1 MSAYVVFIIGLWRA
15 LAVGTLHAYHSIRI
29 KFMQSRGLPLT
40 EAGAL
45 FAEYDGIGIAM
56 LPLIA
61 ILCRLV
67 GLKPMLA
74 IVPVVTIGA
83 TIALFYR
90 GSEVLERGA
99 LLLLSVMEV
108 FVPIIPLAI
117 LPANASRGLGAAFGV
132 VEVMFIT
139 IQTAVVFVLGI
150 ARTAS
155 GYPGAFVVM
164 IGFFAAALAASLPA
178 IVHSR
183 DYLPWK
189 SLYYCSYH

>member
-1 MSAYVVFIIGLWRA
+1 MVFLIGLWRA

-45 FAEYDGIGIAM
+45 FAANDGIGITL
-56 LPLIA
+56 LPLMA

-74 IVPVVTIGA
+74 ILPVVMSGA
-83 TIALFYR
+83 TIALFSR
-90 GSEVLERGA
+90 GTDLPVGAA
-99 LLLLSVMEV
+99 LLVLSVMEV
-108 FVPIIPLAI
+108 FVPIVPLAI

-132 VEVMFIT
+132 IEVMFIT
-139 IQTAVVFVLGI
+139 TQMAVVFVLGI

-155 GYPGAFVVM
+155 GYPGAFGVM
-164 IGFFAAALAASLPA
+164 IGFFTAALAVSLPA
-178 IVHSR
+178 IVHGH
-183 DYLPWK
+183 DYLRWK
-189 SLYYCSYH
+189 SLYYCSFH